1 MTTLAITGHRGL
13 PAPVERLVDNALRTE
28 ITRRADGGLI
38 GISCLADGPDS
49 LFARHLL
56 AAGGE
61 LVVVVPAEHYRDGLP
76 ADHHATYDALLARA
90 ARVIRLEHT
99 ESNSQAHMAASLRML
114 AEADELVAVWDGNPA
129 RGYGGTADVVQ
140 AAHERGVQVT
150 IIWPEGATRD

>member
-13 PAPVERLVDNALRTE
+13 PGPIERLVADALRAE
-28 ITRRADGGLI
+28 VAQRADGGLV
-38 GISCLADGPDS
+38 GMSCLADGPDS

-56 AAGGE
+56 ESGGE

-90 ARVIRLEHT
+90 ARVIRLKHT
-99 ESNSQAHMAASLRML
+99 ESDSEAHMTASLRML

-140 AAHERGVQVT
+140 AARERGVPVT
-150 IIWPEGATRD
+150 VLWPEGATRD